1 MQLKSDGVWVFG
13 EYKRK
18 VKKLFGDVDL
28 GIRSIRGNGRISLT
42 ATKILPNFYRNSN
55 AGNEPI
61 EKNPIF
67 ILVPDVS
74 LDYVHPDKSCE
85 AVRFG
90 TAERH
95 VGHVGLVRAI
105 GLFKG
110 TAMLYICLD
119 PMEEVD
125 IQALEIGSLGM

>member
-1 MQLKSDGVWVFG
+1 MQLKSDRVWVSG
-13 EYKRK
+13 EYKRQ
-18 VKKLFGDVDL
+18 VIELFGDVDL
-28 GIRSIRGNGRISLT
+28 GARSVRSCDKIPLRAS
-42 ATKILPNFYRNSN
+42 KILPNFYSSEH
-55 AGNEPI
+55 AGTEPV

-67 ILVPDVS
+67 ILVPHVP

-95 VGHVGLVRAI
+95 IGHVELVRAI

-119 PMEEVD
+119 PLEDEDV
-125 IQALEIGSLGM
+125 QALEVGSLGM